1 MYKEDYNDE
10 FPYKTFLLRFI
21 LIIIAVALLVCII
34 TVLTSKN
41 QNVESNSGT
50 DAVFSDNLEKLKVEA
65 LNYYNESN
73 IPKEIR
79 KSTELTLDQM
89 IEKKLLA
96 SIKDRNN
103 KLCNGKK
110 SFIKLTKKENE
121 YQLKVNLSCDKE
133 KDYMIL
139 HLNKNTYCTDTY
151 LCENKVNNIEE
162 DNVSTDSEKESENS
176 YEYTSNPSN
185 KVKKATKKSNS
196 KKTKRIR
203 KTKIIK
209 TNKGTI
215 TITDTTIKYKYE
227 YVKNSSYKLSN
238 WSSWSGWQKVD
249 CDTKKIKCN
258 DNDYTCL
265 KELERFDRKEIIDS
279 RNKQYTVS
287 NSSLKYTGNTTKTIC
302 SNYDYVIIDN
312 IIYKLANSEDYNL
325 INNINKNT
333 KKTIGSWKYNGEK
346 SYNEPQN
353 DTYNTRYFL
362 TGLDYSNCTNTC
374 NGKQKYK
381 YDKYTYSKDISKL
394 DTISCNNNKT
404 IVIPT
409 YSKEK
414 ENATFTREEKLYG
427 TICYKNERTRSLTSN
442 SIIKKWSKYND
453 RNLLDNGYSYT
464 GNRKK

>member
-1 MYKEDYNDE
+1 M
-10 FPYKTFLLRFI
+10 
-21 LIIIAVALLVCII
+21 
-34 TVLTSKN
+34 
-41 QNVESNSGT
+41 
-50 DAVFSDNLEKLKVEA
+50 
-65 LNYYNESN
+65 
-73 IPKEIR
+73 
-79 KSTELTLDQM
+79 
-89 IEKKLLA
+89 
-96 SIKDRNN
+96 
-103 KLCNGKK
+103 
-110 SFIKLTKKENE
+110 
-121 YQLKVNLSCDKE
+121 
-133 KDYMIL
+133 
-139 HLNKNTYCTDTY
+139 
-151 LCENKVNNIEE
+151 
-162 DNVSTDSEKESENS
+162 
-176 YEYTSNPSN
+176 
-185 KVKKATKKSNS
+185 
-196 KKTKRIR
+196 
-203 KTKIIK
+203 
-209 TNKGTI
+209 
-215 TITDTTIKYKYE
+215 
-227 YVKNSSYKLSN
+227 
-238 WSSWSGWQKVD
+238 
-249 CDTKKIKCN
+249 
-258 DNDYTCL
+258 
-265 KELERFDRKEIIDS
+265 
-279 RNKQYTVS
+279 
-287 NSSLKYTGNTTKTIC
+287 
-302 SNYDYVIIDN
+302 
-312 IIYKLANSEDYNL
+312 